1 MNISIAKRSV
11 GPGSPCFIIAEVAQA
26 HDGSLGTAHA
36 YIDVAARTGADAIK
50 FQTHLAA
57 AESTPGEPFRVNFS
71 PQDETRFDYWKRMEF
86 TPSQWAALAKH
97 AAEKGLVFLST
108 PFSIEAIDLL
118 SKIGVPAWKVGSGEV
133 TNLPMLRR
141 MTSAGDPV
149 ILSSG
154 MSPWED
160 LDEAV
165 KTIRHAG
172 ADVALLQ
179 CTTAYPCPAEKIG
192 LNVIGELR
200 QRYQCPAGLSDHSGT
215 IYPGIAATSLGNNLL
230 EIHLVLSRD
239 CFGPDVGASVTPAEL
254 TQLVEGIR
262 FIEKCLEN
270 PVNKTTAA
278 DEMSELRT
286 IFGKSIV
293 AAGDLPV
300 GHVLTDADLALKK
313 PGTGISASR
322 YDELLGR
329 RLIQAVRRD
338 TMLSEEH
345 LD

>member
-1 MNISIAKRSV
+1 LNISISKRSV
-11 GPGSPCFIIAEVAQA
+11 GPGSPCFVIAEVAQA

-36 YIDVAARTGADAIK
+36 YIDVVARTGADAIK

-57 AESTPGEPFRVNFS
+57 AESTPGEPFRVKFS

-86 TPSQWAALAKH
+86 TPSQWAGLAKH
-97 AAEKGLVFLST
+97 AADKELIFLST
-108 PFSIEAIDLL
+108 PFSMEAIDLL
-118 SKIGVPAWKVGSGEV
+118 TKIGVPAWKVGSGEV

-141 MTSAGDPV
+141 MASAGDPV

-160 LDEAV
+160 LDQAV
-165 KTIRHAG
+165 NTIRQAG

-192 LNVIGELR
+192 LNVIHELR
-200 QRYQCPAGLSDHSGT
+200 ERYQCPAGLSDHSGT
-215 IYPGIAATSLGNNLL
+215 IYPGLAATSLGSDLL
-230 EIHLVLSRD
+230 EIHIVLSRD
-239 CFGPDVGASVTPAEL
+239 CFGPDVGASVTPTEL
-254 TQLVEGIR
+254 TQLVDGIR
-262 FIEKCLEN
+262 FIETCLKS
-270 PVNKTTAA
+270 PVNKAAVA

-286 IFGKSIV
+286 IFGKSVV
-293 AAGDLPV
+293 AADDLPV
-300 GHVLTDADLALKK
+300 GHILTDADLALKK

-329 RLIQAVRRD
+329 KLTQAVTRD
-338 TMLSEEH
+338 TMLSEDH

>member
-1 MNISIAKRSV
+1 MNISIAQRSI
-11 GPGSPCFIIAEVAQA
+11 GPGLPCFVIAEVAQA

-36 YIDVAARTGADAIK
+36 YIDVVARTGADAIK
-50 FQTHLAA
+50 FQTHIAA
-57 AESTPGEPFRVNFS
+57 AESTPGEPFRVKFS
-71 PQDETRFDYWKRMEF
+71 PQDETRYDYWKRMEF
-86 TPSQWAALAKH
+86 TPSQWAGLAQH
-97 AAEKGLVFLST
+97 AADKGLVFLST
-108 PFSIEAIDLL
+108 PFSMAAIDLL
-118 SKIGVPAWKVGSGEV
+118 TEVGVPAWKVGSGEV

-141 MTSAGDPV
+141 MASAGDPV

-160 LDEAV
+160 LDRAV
-165 KTIRHAG
+165 TTIRDAG

-200 QRYQCPAGLSDHSGT
+200 DRYQCPAGLSDHSGT
-215 IYPGIAATSLGNNLL
+215 IYPALAATSLGSDLL
-230 EIHLVLSRD
+230 EIHVVLSRD
-239 CFGPDVGASVTPAEL
+239 CFGPDVGASVTPDEL
-254 TQLVEGIR
+254 GQLVDGVH
-262 FIEKCLEN
+262 FIETCLSH
-270 PVNKTTAA
+270 PVDKAA
-278 DEMSELRT
+278 VAEEMSELRT

-293 AAGDLPV
+293 AAEDLPA

-329 RLIQAVRRD
+329 KLTQAVTRD